1 MGKQLTERNPNLT
14 EIPAM
19 LARLADEQDAVHR
32 GWAEKEKWLQQCV
45 ELQVFNRE
53 ADKID
58 ATTKSHEAYLEYSDL
73 GNSLDDVEA
82 ILKRHTDFENSLGAQ
97 DKILKQ
103 FSDKA
108 DQLVQNDHYDKN

>member
-1 MGKQLTERNPNLT
+1 MGKQLLQRNPNLT
-14 EIPAM
+14 EIQEM
-19 LARLADEQDAVHR
+19 IQRLTAEQAAVHR
-32 GWAEKEKWLQQCV
+32 GWTEKEKWLQQCV
-45 ELQVFNRE
+45 ELQIFNRE

-103 FSDKA
+103 FSDNA
-108 DQLVQNDHYDKN
+108 DKLIRNDHYDKN